1 MRKIVVNMERG
12 IVDGVYSNDPCEV
25 DFRQIEGEDRYD
37 ECRSQEYW
45 RNKWLIEHGCYVD
58 ITGEC
63 EKVNR
68 DVAKQICRLE
78 ERQLSSLCEDIG
90 NVPIDKIA
98 FLEGF
103 LAAWGSLNRFVTG
116 IDCVENEEK
125 RDKFKS
131 VYQLLSPLL
140 DAWEQQYD
148 TLYEELW
155 TGHSRHVIEE
165 EL

>member
-12 IVDGVYSNDPCEV
+12 IVDGVYSNEPSEV
-25 DFRQIEGEDRYD
+25 DFRWIENEDIGD
-37 ECRSQEYW
+37 ESCSQEYW
-45 RNKWLIEHGCYVD
+45 RNIWLIEHGCYTN

-63 EKVNR
+63 EKVNK

-90 NVPIDKIA
+90 KENVPIDKIA
-98 FLEGF
+98 FLDGF
-103 LAAWGSLNRFVTG
+103 LAAWGSLTRFVRG
-116 IDCVENEEK
+116 IDRVENVEE
-125 RDKFKS
+125 RDKLES

-140 DAWEQQYD
+140 DIWEQQYD

-155 TGHSRHVIEE
+155 ANHCEQ
-165 EL
+165 